1 MKKKIIVTL
10 TMIAVLAGS
19 VFAQGLPGDG
29 FASPQNTATNGRIRS
44 YADDFMRP
52 DSFHNVNF
60 DNWYGFASFQST
72 LRAALG
78 FATRLGKAPEDEEG
92 KAGKKPV
99 FLGLFYGG
107 SAWANFN
114 TITKTERDGITYFPA
129 NATYNPEEENALP
142 TLGTPNPYN
151 QAAILL
157 GIPKMGF
164 RLSFYSTYEAINQKD
179 FTQNYVVMVDD
190 DDDPDTPDVR
200 DPRTDSYKSYNT
212 GNGVNSLQLGWSMS
226 NNLTKVGIRPWV
238 TFDLDFYKN
247 FRKNQ
252 IYDGTT
258 AGDSTVNNSE
268 NYFQPIFQF
277 GLGGITVANNKGWRT
292 SVDLE
297 YRMRLRFFNN
307 EYSYTSVSGGYDQV
321 ANIKGRNRIVN
332 GNTTLDEYFW
342 MDHRIRPSVSTQ
354 WNGEKFRFRSK
365 FDLNLELQ
373 SINSAGRAI
382 NNDALIANG
391 NDQNE
396 FTFRLNPD
404 LALAGQWQ
412 IAEKFFLNMGGRVNI
427 GAFNLTTAKGAAYNN
442 GTKGSD
448 YKTTT
453 TSFGEVGNNLNLG
466 FTINATNNLT
476 IEANAGVGSDNVVNT
491 FATTRSAT
499 GRLEGLLMFG
509 GILVGL
515 KF

>member
-1 MKKKIIVTL
+1 MKKKIIVAI

-29 FASPQNTATNGRIRS
+29 FVSPQNTATIGRIRS
-44 YADDFMRP
+44 NADDFMRP

-60 DNWYGFASFQST
+60 DSWYGFASFQST
-72 LRAALG
+72 LRATLG
-78 FATRLGKAPEDEEG
+78 FATRFGKAPEDEEG
-92 KAGKKPV
+92 KTGKKPV
-99 FLGLFYGG
+99 YLGLFYGG
-107 SAWANFN
+107 SAWANYEPISKREVDN
-114 TITKTERDGITYFPA
+114 ITYFPA
-129 NATYNPEEENALP
+129 AASIALP
-142 TLGTPNPYN
+142 TLSSANPYN

-157 GIPKMGF
+157 GIANMGF
-164 RLSFYSTYEAINQKD
+164 RLSFYSTYKAINQKD
-179 FTQNYVVMVDD
+179 FTYVPLIDHDD
-190 DDDPDTPDVR
+190 DTTTPMIPGTPVN
-200 DPRTDSYKSYNT
+200 YKSYNT
-212 GNGVNSLQLGWSMS
+212 GIGVNSLQLGWSMS

-238 TFDLDFYKN
+238 TFDLDFNNN
-247 FRKNQ
+247 FRKYQ
-252 IYDGTT
+252 IFDATT
-258 AGDSTVNNSE
+258 AGNSTVVNSI
-268 NYFQPIFQF
+268 NFIQPIFQF

-297 YRMRLRFFNN
+297 YRMRLRFYDS
-307 EYSYTSVSGGYDQV
+307 EYSYAPASGGYTQ
-321 ANIKGRNRIVN
+321 IGKISGRNTN
-332 GNTTLDEYFW
+332 GALDEYFW

-373 SINSAGRAI
+373 SIDSAGRAI
-382 NNDALIANG
+382 NNGALISNG

-404 LALAGQWQ
+404 LALAAQWQ
-412 IAEKFFLNMGGRVNI
+412 FAEKFFLNMGGRVNI
-427 GAFNLTTAKGAAYNN
+427 TALSLAAAKGTAYNN
-442 GTKGSD
+442 GTIVSD

-453 TSFGEVGNNLNLG
+453 TSFGAVGNELNLG

-476 IEANAGVGSDNVVNT
+476 IEANAGVGSDNVVST
-491 FATTRSAT
+491 FSTTRSATT

-509 GILVGL
+509 GILLGL